1 MKYCDKCKIK
11 INTNN
16 KYCPLCQQVLE
27 GEQTENLIEKYPEY
41 VSPNRKILPITK
53 KIIMFITAVS
63 IIILLVINLATY
75 LGEEASGFWS
85 IIPIGSIIYFWMIIS
100 FGVFSRQNI
109 ALRLVIQTAFLIGLL
124 ILIDEM
130 TYDPLTY
137 PYPGRWSYDFVM
149 PFLLGSC
156 NLAISIIIL
165 IKRID
170 YRDYIIY
177 LLTIVIL
184 SLTPIILVF
193 LDIIT
198 ILWPALMA
206 FGLAIFILLFIIFF
220 FPKSIKD
227 EIKKRFHA

>member
-27 GEQTENLIEKYPEY
+27 GENTKGLIEKYPEY
-41 VSPNRKILPITK
+41 VSVNRKIFPLTK
-53 KIIMFITAVS
+53 KIIRFATILS
-63 IIILLVINLATY
+63 IIILLVINLAT
-75 LGEEASGFWS
+75 LDENPELWS
-85 IIPIGSIIYFWMIIS
+85 LIPIGSIFYFWIVIS
-100 FGVFSRQNI
+100 FGVLSKENI
-109 ALRLVIQTAFLIGLL
+109 AFRLVILTFLLIALL
-124 ILIDEM
+124 ILIDEF
-130 TYDPLTY
+130 TYVASEVNYL
-137 PYPGRWSYDFVM
+137 GRWSYDYLM
-149 PFLLGSC
+149 PFLLASC

-177 LLTIVIL
+177 LLTIVFL
-184 SLTPIILVF
+184 SLAPIILVF
-193 LDIIT
+193 LDVIVVN
-198 ILWPALMA
+198 WPAMMA
-206 FGLAIFILLFIIFF
+206 FGLAVFILLFIIFF